1 MPLSVDTTSRTS
13 PDQQFS
19 VDPLQFLQSVCN
31 IFIHESHVVNED
43 MGGLVWL
50 PSMTAAPDPEKFLD
64 EALGGWS
71 RQQVAQ
77 NLGLNTIRRRS
88 RSVLRMTSFVGK
100 APWEWLPGDA
110 DDFFS
115 HLRGVQNLSH
125 NAVRA
130 YQADVKL
137 FLDFAGDGA
146 YDWNTR
152 CAQLFGTVFSQV
164 VSELNAATHAQE
176 SGEASKRPFSI

>member
-1 MPLSVDTTSRTS
+1 
-13 PDQQFS
+13 
-19 VDPLQFLQSVCN
+19 
-31 IFIHESHVVNED
+31 
-43 MGGLVWL
+43 MGGLIWL
-50 PSMTAAPDPEKFLD
+50 PSIAAAPDPEKFLD
-64 EALGGWS
+64 EALCGWS

-125 NAVRA
+125 NTVRA

-137 FLDFAGDGA
+137 FLDFAGDGV